1 MITPDSLTDEA
12 RTDGDTITVAAL
24 RDLRGQA
31 LQPPPAPPASGVTL
45 TSRPPLLV
53 ARPTLA
59 DHQVRAATR
68 IWLASRAG
76 HHRANDPAEEALLHA
91 VETSAL
97 ARPPIDGTAA
107 TVDAD
112 LADIYLTLARH
123 WLELTKNSADPRYL
137 NAALKLLSICLVA
150 PVPASEQGATTLAA
164 TLEALDTTTVPPT
177 LSSSIARRHAYA
189 TPVVPA
195 PTGAPEP
202 RIAVLA
208 GADSRGLPQFLAAA
222 HNLPITGVVLHEGG
236 QQQEPPGSA
245 YGTPW
250 YPATRATHP
259 RLALAASP
267 LPHHRVAH
275 RDWNA
280 AAAHLADWGTD
291 LLVLIG
297 MDVIPPTV
305 LAVPLLGTINAH
317 NGALP
322 AYRGMD
328 AVAWAVLTGQPV
340 VCSVHHVTEQV
351 DAGHV
356 LATSDV
362 PTDAPDLRQA
372 VKDTQLRLLTDVC
385 RHVATT
391 GALPAGQPQ
400 TGPTRR
406 YYRMHP
412 ALRHLLDAATNP
424 IGAAS

>member
-1 MITPDSLTDEA
+1 MITPETLTDAA

-24 RDLRGQA
+24 RHLRGQA
-31 LQPPPAPPASGVTL
+31 LQPAPVPPVSGATV
-45 TSRPPLLV
+45 TSRPPLLI

-59 DHQVRAATR
+59 DQQIRAAART
-68 IWLASRAG
+68 WLASRA

-97 ARPPIDGTAA
+97 ARPPIADTAS

-137 NAALKLLSICLVA
+137 NAALKLLSISLVA
-150 PVPASEQGATTLAA
+150 PVPATEQGAAALAA
-164 TLEALDTTTVPPT
+164 ALEALDTTTVPPAPPG
-177 LSSSIARRHAYA
+177 SSTRQHAYTA
-189 TPVVPA
+189 PAIPA
-195 PTGAPEP
+195 PTGAVEP

-222 HNLPITGVVLHEGG
+222 HSLPITGVVLHDGG
-236 QQQEPPGSA
+236 QRQEPPGSA
-245 YGTPW
+245 YGAAW
-250 YPATRATHP
+250 YPAPRATHP

-275 RDWNA
+275 RDWSA

-305 LAVPLLGTINAH
+305 LAVPRLGTINAH

-322 AYRGMD
+322 TYRGMD
-328 AVAWAVLTGQPV
+328 AVAWAVLTGSPV
-340 VCSVHHVTEQV
+340 VCSVHHVTEHV

-362 PTDAPDLRQA
+362 PSDAPDLRQA
-372 VKDTQLRLLTDVC
+372 VKDTQLRLLADVC

-400 TGPTRR
+400 AYPTRR

-412 ALRHLLDAATNP
+412 ALRRLLDVTTSP